1 LIVDQTLEPTLLWTL
16 RGALAAVLL
25 AVGAHKLRH
34 AVEFGGALRGYR
46 LLPPRLVLPV
56 GYGLAAAEIGLGL
69 GLLLPSLASA
79 AALATA
85 MLFALYA
92 GAIVVNLVRG
102 RRHIDCGCGGPAG
115 RAGISEGL
123 VARNAVLIAAACAA
137 ALEPGSRPLVW
148 LDAFSIVAGASTLVL
163 LYAASD
169 GLLANA
175 PRLAPLRSRQ

>member
-1 LIVDQTLEPTLLWTL
+1 MIVGQTLDPTLLWTL

-25 AVGAHKLRH
+25 AVGTHKLRH

-46 LLPPRLVLPV
+46 LLPPRLALPV
-56 GYGLAAAEIGLGL
+56 GYGLAAAEISLGL
-69 GLLLPSLASA
+69 GLLLPSLAPA

-85 MLFALYA
+85 ALLALYA
-92 GAIVVNLVRG
+92 GAIAVNLVRG

-123 VARNAVLIAAACAA
+123 VTRNALLIAAACAA
-137 ALEPGSRPLVW
+137 ALEAGPRPLVW
-148 LDAFSIVAGASTLVL
+148 LDGLSIVAGASTLVL
-163 LYAASD
+163 LYAAGD

-175 PRLAPLRSRQ
+175 LRLAPVRSRP